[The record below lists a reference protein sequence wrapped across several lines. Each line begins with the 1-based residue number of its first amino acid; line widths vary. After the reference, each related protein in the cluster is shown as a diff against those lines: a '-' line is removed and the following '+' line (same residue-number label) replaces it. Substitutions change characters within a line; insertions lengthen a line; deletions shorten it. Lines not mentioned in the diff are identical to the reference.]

1 MPKKRSGFC
10 GFVSGKIQINLL
22 SQGVGAPVR
31 RDVRVEVGPCDA
43 DHDRELGVDAMLVHL
58 DAGLLECPGN
68 GEIAVN
74 GAKHAI
80 LGKVAVT
87 APSGVHGPTPDSC
100 IYNSATRY
108 LAKLSSFLFRT
119 TTIYLS

>member
-74 GAKHAI
+74 GAKHAV
-80 LGKVAVT
+80 LGKVAI
-87 APSGVHGPTPDSC
+87 AF
-100 IYNSATRY
+100 IYNG
-108 LAKLSSFLFRT
+108 SSFELCYEGFRYRSDSEFHQPCK
-119 TTIYLS
+119 ILS